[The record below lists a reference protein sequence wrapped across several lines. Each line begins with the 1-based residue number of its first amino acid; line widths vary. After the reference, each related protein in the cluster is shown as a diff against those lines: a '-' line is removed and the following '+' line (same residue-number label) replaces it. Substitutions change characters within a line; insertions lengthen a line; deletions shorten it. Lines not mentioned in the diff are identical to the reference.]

1 MNKNKTSN
9 PKKVQN
15 ILIVNVHSAKNAG
28 DYALLKQTIFYLE
41 KAFMDINITI
51 MTNWPKESALSQLGK
66 KIIASPWWIVKV
78 WDNKIKP
85 RYQVLALFTGFL
97 RLLLFRI
104 DKWKCLS
111 WLITKEW
118 WNLFSIYKNTDL
130 VVAVSGNQLFSSGR
144 FGWPLLVV
152 GFPIYMARFFKKK
165 IIVFPQSVG
174 PLTSK
179 FDRNYV
185 RFLYNNVDKLY
196 IRDQESLDLICR
208 LNIKKSNPSFMHDV
222 AFTFPPGNCNST
234 KKNFHKEIFNPS
246 LKKLGMTVIASM
258 PSYLD
263 AENMQRYYLCIAK
276 TIDSLINLHDF
287 HVFLFCQVI
296 GPTDDENDNF
306 GIKQVLEL
314 LPFNEQDR
322 VHIINQELYPS
333 ELKACYGYMDVFLA
347 SRLHSGIFSLSMG
360 VPTLFIGYLYKT
372 IGVLRAMELEKYYV
386 DLENISIHDMTTQIT
401 NMWNEKEEIKY
412 KIMEKTKVI
421 EEELACFPKQ
431 LIADLYNYHEN

>member
-1 MNKNKTSN
+1 MIKNKSFN
-9 PKKVQN
+9 PEKIHN

-28 DYALLKQTIFYLE
+28 DYALLRQTIYYIE
-41 KAFMDINITI
+41 NAFVDINITI
-51 MTNWPKESALSQLGK
+51 MANWPKESALSQLGK

-85 RYQVLALFTGFL
+85 RYQVLSLFTSFL
-97 RLLLFRI
+97 WLLLFRI

-111 WLITKEW
+111 WLIPKVW
-118 WNLFSIYKNTDL
+118 WDLFSIYENTDL

-152 GFPIYMARFFKKK
+152 GFPIYLARFFKKK

-174 PLTSK
+174 PLSSN

-196 IRDQESLDLICR
+196 IRDQESLDLMYQ
-208 LNIKKSNPSFMHDV
+208 LKIKKSNPSFMHDV
-222 AFTFPPGNCNST
+222 AFTFPSANCTST
-234 KKNFHKEIFNPS
+234 QKNFHKEILNPS

-263 AENMQRYYLCIAK
+263 AENMQRYYLSIAK
-276 TIDSLINLHDF
+276 TIDSLIKFHDF
-287 HVFLFCQVI
+287 HVFLFCQVF
-296 GPTDDENDNF
+296 GPTDDENDNL

-314 LPFNEQDR
+314 LPFNEQKN
-322 VHIINQELYPS
+322 VHIINQKLYPS

-372 IGVLRAMELEKYYV
+372 IGVLRAIELEKYYI
-386 DLENISIHDMTTQIT
+386 DLEDISTLDMTAQIT
-401 NMWNEKEEIKY
+401 DMWNEKEEIKH
-412 KIMEKTKVI
+412 KIKEKTKVI
-421 EEELACFPKQ
+421 EEDLARFSKQ
-431 LIADLYNYHEN
+431 LIADLTH